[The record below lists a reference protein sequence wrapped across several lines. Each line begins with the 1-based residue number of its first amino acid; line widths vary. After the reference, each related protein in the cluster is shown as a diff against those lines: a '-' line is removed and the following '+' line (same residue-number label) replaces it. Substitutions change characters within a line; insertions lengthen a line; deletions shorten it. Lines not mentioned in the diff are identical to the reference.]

1 MSPFPSNRKQD
12 EMFTL
17 EGQTAIV
24 TGSATGIG
32 EVIARR
38 LAEAGARVAVADI
51 NVDAAASVAAA
62 IGSGAFPVKLDVTSP
77 ESVTQAVAHVLES
90 AASIQIVVNNAGL
103 AGKAAPIWEQTDEDW
118 HKVMAINVTGPF
130 YLCRA
135 VLPHMQT
142 QGYGRIVNIASI
154 AGKEGNPNMVAYSAS
169 KAALI
174 GMTKSIAKEVAAE
187 GICINAVTPA
197 VIRTKML
204 DQLTPAQVAY
214 MVERIPMKRTGQPE
228 EVAAVV
234 HFLASRD
241 CSFVTGQCYDVSGG
255 RATY

>member
-1 MSPFPSNRKQD
+1 
-12 EMFTL
+12 MFEL
-17 EGQTAIV
+17 NGQTAIV
-24 TGSATGIG
+24 TGAANGIG

-38 LAEAGARVAVADI
+38 LANVGARVAIADI
-51 NVDAAASVAAA
+51 DEQAAVAAA
-62 IGSGAFPVKLDVTSP
+62 DRIGEFAFPVRLDVTDPS
-77 ESVTQAVAHVLES
+77 SVEQAVRAVLVRTQSLE
-90 AASIQIVVNNAGL
+90 ILVNNAGL

-118 HKVMAINVTGPF
+118 ARVLAINVTGPF
-130 YLCRA
+130 FLCRA
-135 VLPHMQT
+135 VMPHMRSR
-142 QGYGRIVNIASI
+142 GYGRIVNIASI

-169 KAALI
+169 KAAII
-174 GMTKSIAKEVAAE
+174 GLTKSIAKEVATE
-187 GICINAVTPA
+187 GICVNAVSPA

-204 DQLTPAQVAY
+204 DQLTPAQVSY

-234 HFLASRD
+234 HFLSSRD